1 MRSFVHAWVWISF
14 LFFISSCSHSGREMV
29 SSKDGSILHLA
40 DSLSHCDPAKAD
52 SLYLSILRDSST
64 ASLSQQ
70 FGALLGE
77 SRICSGRSKYD
88 TAAVLIRKAGS
99 MALSAGDSS
108 LLMKALETEGN
119 LNIDLGDNKKAA
131 ECYEQ
136 GLAIARKTGKKKE
149 QNNFIL
155 GLGSIRQSEGNYPEA
170 VRIFTEASKL
180 AAESKNF
187 ENQALALENIGLTLT
202 FTSDNR
208 EAIRYIRQAL
218 EIRKN
223 HNLLREYAMGLQNL
237 GITYRKLDLL
247 DSALICYRQ
256 AQEILTGLHDS
267 NTLVRVRYNTGLVLK
282 NQKKYREA
290 RQAMEEVLA
299 LCRRK
304 GISDGEVY
312 ALHTLAAITDEEG
325 KTHDGLKYSDS
336 AITLAK
342 KRGFISDLPLLLERK
357 QDLLAKTGNYKVA
370 YATALKSREL
380 SDSLL
385 SLDKQKEIALLKTRF
400 DTERKESENILLKK
414 NLQYQHSRLIFMAGI
429 LVLSALAFVFIV
441 LMLIYRYKHLKQL
454 KLLAE
459 EKAFREEQE
468 KRNKE
473 LELEKA
479 KLEASLQETRISDLE
494 YQSKLKEQ
502 ELVFQSLIR
511 TDLTTVNRSVHE
523 KLFPFNLRFQRKKDQ
538 EEFIQSLDDI
548 TREASR
554 DPLSEFELTFQQLHP
569 SFFEKLLALNPSL
582 TKTQL
587 HICAM
592 VRLNLSSKD
601 IARLLN
607 LSISTVETTRHHI
620 RKKLELENADSLG
633 NYLITI

>member
-1 MRSFVHAWVWISF
+1 
-14 LFFISSCSHSGREMV
+14 
-29 SSKDGSILHLA
+29 
-40 DSLSHCDPAKAD
+40 
-52 SLYLSILRDSST
+52 
-64 ASLSQQ
+64 
-70 FGALLGE
+70 
-77 SRICSGRSKYD
+77 
-88 TAAVLIRKAGS
+88 

-108 LLMKALETEGN
+108 LLMQALEAEGN
-119 LNIDLGDNKKAA
+119 LNIDLGDNRKAG

-136 GLAIARKTGKKKE
+136 GLEIARKTGNVKE
-149 QNNFIL
+149 QNDFIL
-155 GLGSIRQSEGNYPEA
+155 GLGSIRQGEGNYPEA

-180 AAESKNF
+180 AAGSRNI
-187 ENQALALENIGLTLT
+187 ENQALALENIGLTLS
-202 FTSDNR
+202 FTGDNR

-247 DSALICYRQ
+247 DSALIYYRQ

-267 NTLVRVRYNTGLVLK
+267 NTLVKVRYNTGLVLK

-299 LCRRK
+299 ICRRK
-304 GISDGEVY
+304 GITDGEVY

-325 KTHDGLKYSDS
+325 KTRDGLKYSDS
-336 AITLAK
+336 AIMLAK
-342 KRGFISDLPLLLERK
+342 KCGIISNLPSFLERK
-357 QDLLAKTGNYKVA
+357 QDLLAKTGNYKAA
-370 YATALKSREL
+370 YETALRSREL

-414 NLQYQHSRLIFMAGI
+414 NLQFQHSRLIFMAGI

-441 LMLIYRYKHLKQL
+441 LMLIYRNKHLRQL

-459 EKAFREEQE
+459 EKAYREEQE

-479 KLEASLQETRISDLE
+479 RLEASLQETRIRDLE

-511 TDLTTVNRSVHE
+511 
-523 KLFPFNLRFQRKKDQ
+523 KKDQ
-538 EEFIQSLDDI
+538 EEFIQSLNEI

-569 SFFEKLLALNPSL
+569 SFFEKLLAQNPSL

-607 LSISTVETTRHHI
+607 LSISTIETTRHHI
-620 RKKLELENADSLG
+620 RKKLKLENADSLG